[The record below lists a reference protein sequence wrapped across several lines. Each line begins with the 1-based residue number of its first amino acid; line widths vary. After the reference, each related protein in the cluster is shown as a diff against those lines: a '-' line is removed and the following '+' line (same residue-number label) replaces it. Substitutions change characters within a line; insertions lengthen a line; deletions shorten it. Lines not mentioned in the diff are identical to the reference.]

1 MLDKIVDLYTDHPGA
16 VLIALLAIIV
26 IGGTAGGYHLATL
39 RETIEDQRLAY
50 EQQLTIEK
58 SRSKLE
64 IERAN
69 EAHKAC
75 SDSMGMLGA
84 KVRTYDDSRTR
95 MEDALAA
102 MESAIVPSCKA
113 PSVLSAIE
121 RMHQE
126 ISAVAANAEAVERL
140 TRVTELTASSEKEP
154 RIEIHRPTGYSTLLL
169 TASCVLLGIFI
180 AVLYGKVRRRAGKPG

>member
-1 MLDKIVDLYTDHPGA
+1 MLDKIVDLYTHHPGP
-16 VLIALLAIIV
+16 VLIALLAIIA
-26 IGGTAGGYHLATL
+26 IGGMAGGYHLATL

-50 EQQLTIEK
+50 EHELTIEK

-64 IERAN
+64 IQSTS

-75 SDSMGMLGA
+75 SDSLRMLGA
-84 KVRTYDDSRTR
+84 KVRTYDESRTR

-140 TRVTELTASSEKEP
+140 TRVTELTASSEKVP
-154 RIEIHRPTGYSTLLL
+154 RIEIHRQSGYSTLLW
-169 TASCVLLGIFI
+169 TTGCVLLGIFI
-180 AVLYGKVRRRAGKPG
+180 AALYGKVRRRTRETG